1 MATMTL
7 ELEPREGHV
16 YARLSGNY
24 SLPEAKVLS
33 LQCLEACAQYHRSK
47 LLLDVRSLQ
56 GSNSLTQIYE
66 YVEFLAAEA
75 IKVQRQ
81 AGVALRLA
89 FVGRPPLLDP
99 ERFGITVARNR
110 GLAAMSTGDIDEAYR
125 WLGVAPP
132 DEPAQEGR

>member
-7 ELEPREGHV
+7 ELEPREGYL
-16 YARLSGNY
+16 YACLSGDY
-24 SLPEAKVLS
+24 SLPETKALS
-33 LQCLEACAQYHRSK
+33 LQCLEACAQHHRSK
-47 LLLDVRSLQ
+47 LLLDVRSVQ

-66 YVEFLAAEA
+66 YAEFLAAEA

-81 AGVALRLA
+81 AGVALRLV

-125 WLGVAPP
+125 WLGVEPP
-132 DEPAQEGR
+132 DQPAEEER

>member
-1 MATMTL
+1 MTTMTL
-7 ELEPREGHV
+7 ELEPREGYL
-16 YARLSGNY
+16 YARLAGDY

-33 LQCLEACAQYHRSK
+33 LQCLEACAQYHQSK

-75 IKVQRQ
+75 IKLQRQ
-81 AGVALRLA
+81 TGAALRVAL
-89 FVGRPPLLDP
+89 VGRPPLLDP

-125 WLGVAPP
+125 WLGVEQP
-132 DEPAQEGR
+132 DKPA